1 MKRLLLASAAVAA
14 MTSSSFAADLSAPIE
29 EVDIWSGF
37 FIGIAGGYTF
47 KDVDATIDDGIVIT
61 ESDFESDDF
70 IIGAYYGRNWQSGNF
85 VFGIDSSFNYIGL
98 EEDDIFDDAVTG
110 AGEVDIEANFLGLSR
125 LKVGYAVEN
134 TLFYAAG
141 GLATTIIDA
150 DNISDDSDDD
160 DWAFGWTVGAG
171 VEHKFSDNWSARI
184 EYAYFNIESDMEL
197 DGVALDDDLDIEI
210 EGHIIRGGVAYH
222 F

>member
-14 MTSSSFAADLSAPIE
+14 MTPASFAADLSAPIE
-29 EVDIWSGF
+29 DVDVWSGF
-37 FIGIAGGYTF
+37 FVGIAGGYSF
-47 KDVDATIDDGIVIT
+47 KTLDTDYDAGLFEDEID
-61 ESDFESDDF
+61 SDDF

-85 VFGIDSSFNYIGL
+85 VFGLDSSFNYIGAD
-98 EEDDIFDDAVTG
+98 EEGVLDDV
-110 AGEVDIEANFLGLSR
+110 AGPPLDVEANFLGLSR
-125 LKVGYAVEN
+125 VKVGYAVEN

-141 GLATTIIDA
+141 GLASTIFDIEDPVTGE
-150 DNISDDSDDD
+150 DDD

-184 EYAYFNIESDMEL
+184 EYAYFNIESDDMEV
-197 DGVALDDDLDIEI
+197 VAGDPIEVEL